1 MRAVGGLGAGGVFEG
16 RSGSHRRQHR
26 ELVGVTFGDRDGCR
40 GLVEGAGI
48 DPEARPSGP
57 GIDVVVGAT
66 IRRGIYLGAAL
77 RAVGVGVGIG
87 FVAELA
93 LGVVAVRVGWH
104 ADQIRTIDA
113 RCGDRL
119 CGPER
124 CGEES
129 PVVKLQRLSA
139 TDGFI
144 VFDLDAAT
152 TWVGIARLA
161 PKVLQDGATLLARS
175 ATYSFASFS
184 VAGHS
189 GGSAG
194 INAKPEDRDGAVKAF
209 VEEVRPLAESGR
221 LRLAPGLGLTA
232 DDLAPLGWT
241 EPDAA
246 LAAAGALAA
255 AEVAGP
261 LDGRTAAVVGSAP
274 VAAAATDQLTAAGA
288 DVAPARFD
296 AECDVLFVA
305 GKAGVLDHP
314 TAEGVKATTIVP
326 LTPVPVTARALAVLG
341 RQERV
346 VVPDFLSIA
355 APLLTAH
362 DPDGGD
368 PVQRIRDATVELV
381 EQGPGLWLAAAQ
393 RAEAR
398 LAAWTAE
405 KPFGRPLA

>member
-1 MRAVGGLGAGGVFEG
+1 
-16 RSGSHRRQHR
+16 
-26 ELVGVTFGDRDGCR
+26 
-40 GLVEGAGI
+40 
-48 DPEARPSGP
+48 
-57 GIDVVVGAT
+57 
-66 IRRGIYLGAAL
+66 
-77 RAVGVGVGIG
+77 
-87 FVAELA
+87 
-93 LGVVAVRVGWH
+93 VRVEWH
-104 ADQIRTIDA
+104 ADQIRTTHA
-113 RCGDRL
+113 RRADRL
-119 CGPER
+119 GVPEC

-152 TWVGIARLA
+152 TCVGIARLA
-161 PKVLQDGATLLARS
+161 PKVLEDSATLLARS
-175 ATYSFASFS
+175 VTYSFASFG
-184 VAGHS
+184 VAGHA

-209 VEEVRPLAESGR
+209 VEETRPLAESGR

-246 LAAAGALAA
+246 LTVAGALTA
-255 AEVAGP
+255 AEVTGS

-274 VAAAATDQLTAAGA
+274 VAAAATKQLTAAGTA
-288 DVAPARFD
+288 MAPARFD

-305 GKAGVLDHP
+305 GKPGVLDHP

-341 RQERV
+341 RQGRV

-355 APLLTAH
+355 APLLAAH

-368 PVQRIRDATVELV
+368 PVRRIRDATVALAD
-381 EQGPGLWLAAAQ
+381 QGTSLWLAAAQ
-393 RAEAR
+393 RAEAQ
-398 LAAWTAE
+398 LATWTTE

>member
-1 MRAVGGLGAGGVFEG
+1 MVAGLA
-16 RSGSHRRQHR
+16 RR
-26 ELVGVTFGDRDGCR
+26 
-40 GLVEGAGI
+40 I
-48 DPEARPSGP
+48 
-57 GIDVVVGAT
+57 
-66 IRRGIYLGAAL
+66 
-77 RAVGVGVGIG
+77 
-87 FVAELA
+87 
-93 LGVVAVRVGWH
+93 VAVRVGWH
-104 ADQIRTIDA
+104 AEQIRTPHA
-113 RCGDRL
+113 WRGDRL
-119 CGPER
+119 VGRGCR
-124 CGEES
+124 GEES

-152 TWVGIARLA
+152 TCVGIARLA

-175 ATYSFASFS
+175 ATYSFASFG
-184 VAGHS
+184 VAGHA

-194 INAKPEDRDGAVKAF
+194 INAKPDDRAGAVKAF

-221 LRLAPGLGLTA
+221 LRLGPGLGLAA

-246 LAAAGALAA
+246 LMAAGALAA

-261 LDGRTAAVVGSAP
+261 LGGRTAVVGSAP

-288 DVAPARFD
+288 DIAPARFD

-305 GKAGVLDHP
+305 GKAGLLDHP
-314 TAEGVKATTIVP
+314 TAEGVKAATIVP

-355 APLLTAH
+355 APLLAAH

-368 PVQRIRDATVELV
+368 PVQRIHDATVELAD
-381 EQGPGLWLAAAQ
+381 QGTGLWLAAAQ

-398 LAAWTAE
+398 LAAWTTE